1 MKKNIILVVFLT
13 ATLGC
18 VAATGAQADG
28 CPNLASLKLT
38 VDQYH
43 LDLNDKRPICV
54 TSPGTFKIVIHQP
67 GNSTVTVGAGDVT
80 VSAKETTG
88 VTIDGNNNAP
98 LNKITVNVG
107 AGGLPDDEFAFL
119 IDVKGVGV
127 LDPKVRV
134 IPSSQLMKLR
144 SDTFYDVLD
153 TLGLTL
159 EDTNKLAPPQG
170 EAE

>member
-1 MKKNIILVVFLT
+1 MRQ
-13 ATLGC
+13 
-18 VAATGAQADG
+18 QAVG
-28 CPNLASLKLT
+28 CPNLLSLKLT

-43 LDLNDKRPICV
+43 LDLNDKKPICV

-67 GNSTVTVGAGDVT
+67 GNSTVTVGAGGQ
-80 VSAKETTG
+80 S
-88 VTIDGNNNAP
+88 
-98 LNKITVNVG
+98 
-107 AGGLPDDEFAFL
+107 DDEFAFL

-134 IPSSQLMKLR
+134 IPSTQLMKLR

-159 EDTNKLAPPQG
+159 EDINKLAPPQG